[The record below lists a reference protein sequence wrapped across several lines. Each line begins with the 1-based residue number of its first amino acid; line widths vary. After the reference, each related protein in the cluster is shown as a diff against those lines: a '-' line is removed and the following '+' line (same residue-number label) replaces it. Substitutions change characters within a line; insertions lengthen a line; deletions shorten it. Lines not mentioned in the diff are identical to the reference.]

1 MQRYWDVLLIAFI
14 AIALWESFSPRRE
27 TTRPTLRRWGQHWI
41 LSGIDTAIGLLL
53 RLTPVVIAAAVA
65 DSPYGVLNRSFLP
78 LPVRVVAGV
87 LLLDFVRYVQ
97 HRGLHAVSVFWRLHQ
112 VHHSD
117 EHFDLTTGLRFHPAE
132 TVVTHLSYAAVVA
145 LLAPPVVA
153 VVIADFGLMIQT
165 FFAHAN
171 IRLPRRLEHRLRLF
185 MVTPEMH
192 RVHHTVRREEQNAN
206 FGAIFPF
213 WDRLCRTYRAAP
225 ADADEYLRFGLS
237 YLRDGQPRTLAAL
250 LRMPFIGA
258 GPAVGRTLS
267 GPRRIS
273 TEHDFPT
280 LREK

>member
-1 MQRYWDVLLIAFI
+1 MYWDVLLIAFI

-27 TTRPTLRRWGQHWI
+27 GTRPTLRRWGQNWI
-41 LSGIDTAIGLLL
+41 LTGLADAAGLLL
-53 RLTPVVIAAAVA
+53 RVSPVIVAAAVA
-65 DSPYGVLNRSFLP
+65 ASPYGVLNRPFLP
-78 LPVRVVAGV
+78 LPVRVVASV
-87 LLLDFVRYVQ
+87 LLLDFVRYLQ
-97 HRGLHAVSVFWRLHQ
+97 HRGLHAIGAFWRLHQ

-132 TVVTHLSYAAVVA
+132 SVITHLSNAAVVA
-145 LLAPPVVA
+145 LLAPPLVA
-153 VVIADFGLMIQT
+153 VVIADFGLMIQS

-171 IRLPRRLEHRLRLF
+171 IRLPQRLERGLRVIL
-185 MVTPEMH
+185 VTPEMH

-225 ADADEYLRFGLS
+225 ADADEHLRFGLS
-237 YLRDGQPRTLAAL
+237 YLHDGEPSLAAL

-267 GPRRIS
+267 GPAPGLDEARRS
-273 TEHDFPT
+273 VSVP
-280 LREK
+280 RP